1 MDIIVLCL
9 MYFDVNID
17 LLWGV
22 DINSF
27 LMTGIASYVS
37 DVGIGRHLGVHLNRE
52 QNAMCCLIIAL
63 LLFLLLSNYLVSCS
77 SKACIKLPL
86 YDFGL

>member
-9 MYFDVNID
+9 YFDVNID

-37 DVGIGRHLGVHLNRE
+37 DAGIRRRLGVCLNRE
-52 QNAMCCLIIAL
+52 QKAMCCLIIAL

-86 YDFGL
+86 YDFSL

>member
-1 MDIIVLCL
+1 MDIVVLCL

-37 DVGIGRHLGVHLNRE
+37 DAGIGRG
-52 QNAMCCLIIAL
+52 I
-63 LLFLLLSNYLVSCS
+63 LV
-77 SKACIKLPL
+77 
-86 YDFGL
+86 FV